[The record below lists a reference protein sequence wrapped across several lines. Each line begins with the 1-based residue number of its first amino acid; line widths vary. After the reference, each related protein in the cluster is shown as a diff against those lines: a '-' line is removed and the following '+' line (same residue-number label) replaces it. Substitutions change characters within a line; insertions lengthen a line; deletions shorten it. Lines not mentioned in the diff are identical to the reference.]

1 MTDVFISYS
10 RKDNDFVHLL
20 HRKLVDRGRDI
31 WVDWEDIPSSAD
43 WWKEVCTGIEAA
55 DTFLFIISPD
65 SVRSKIC
72 HDEIEHAVANNKRFL
87 PILYR
92 DLVEESDK
100 AAMHEAISSHNWIFF
115 READGFDNAFEKLTN
130 ALDTDLSHVRE
141 HTRLLVRAIEWDQQ
155 NRNSSLLL
163 NGTEIQKAE
172 VWLTEGIS
180 KKPEPTD
187 LHTQFILASRS
198 AETRRQRTLLIGVT
212 IALVVSLLL
221 AVASLFLFSLAETR
235 RTEAENNRAL
245 AVTAQAVAE
254 IRGDQARSLALAANA
269 RNLIGEDNPSLGLA
283 LALEAFQAFQP
294 PLADIQQTLAQA
306 IYGADARYRLQSQTK
321 SILGVAFNPDG
332 KTGLSLSADSSV
344 VEWDLQTGE
353 NLRRFDLNGEYA
365 NTIAYSPDGESVLLG
380 MFDGS
385 LRLWDLGEGKEV
397 KRFDGHTATI
407 MGAVFSP
414 KGEQILS
421 SGLDSTLRLWDIA
434 SGDEVKLIES
444 PSVILDIDF
453 SPDGKRAVTGSGDK
467 TMSGK
472 DLVEDQDR
480 SVSVWDLET
489 GERLYRFT
497 PNSGF
502 VRAVAFSPDGS
513 SVASGTWNSSEGG
526 KIQLWNLK
534 TQTVENTFYGH
545 TDIISAL
552 TYSPDSKLL
561 FSVSWDSS
569 LRVWDIGTGVEKQ
582 RFQGINDR
590 VLNVAVSPNGE
601 YVLTGTGNVGNSA
614 PDPTADNSREPS
626 VWLWDLENR
635 ATERVLVGHQ
645 DWVWTGAISPDG
657 RYAASGSG
665 TLNPPSLDT
674 SVRLWDLQTGE
685 QVWSGGSEH
694 TQTVNSVAFSPDGTT
709 IASGSWD
716 MSVRLWDVETGESR
730 VGYSGHTDRVLSVT
744 FSPDG
749 KTVLSAS
756 RDKTIQKWDVETG
769 TEICRFVGHGSAIN
783 SVVVSPDGAYVLS
796 GSDDR
801 TIRLWDAETCQE
813 IPRFNPNQGHSD
825 RVNTVA
831 FSPDGKLALSTSWD
845 TSARLW
851 DIETGE
857 LIKQFVGH
865 SRAVFGTAFSPDG
878 KTALTTSAD
887 LTLRLW
893 DVATGQE
900 IRRLTGHTNWILSV
914 AFSQDGRFAL
924 SAAEDDTLRLWR
936 LETSLQSLI
945 EWAKTVRYVPA
956 LTCAEREA
964 YNIEPFCTPEGILPT
979 VTPAPTVSP

>member
-1 MTDVFISYS
+1 MSDVFISYS
-10 RKDNDFVHLL
+10 RKDNDFVHFL
-20 HRKLVDRGRDI
+20 HRKLVERGRDI

-43 WWKEVCTGIEAA
+43 WWKEVCTGIESA

-87 PILYR
+87 PILHR

-100 AAMHEAISSHNWIFF
+100 AAMHQAISSHNWIFF
-115 READGFDNAFEKLTN
+115 RESDGFDSAFEKLTN

-155 NRNSSLLL
+155 NRNNSLLL

-172 VWLTEGIS
+172 TWLTEGIG

-187 LHTQFILASRS
+187 LHTQFILASRTAAS
-198 AETRRQRTLLIGVT
+198 RRQRALLIGVS
-212 IALVVSLLL
+212 IALVVSLVL
-221 AVASLFLFSLAETR
+221 AAVSLSLFGLAETR
-235 RTEAENNRAL
+235 RVEAENNRAL

-269 RNLIGEDNPSLGLA
+269 RNLISEDNPNLGLA
-283 LALEAFQAFQP
+283 LALESFRAYQP
-294 PLADIQQTLAQA
+294 PLADIQQTLAQT
-306 IYGADARYRLQSQTK
+306 IYGPGARYRLQSQSK
-321 SILGVAFNPDG
+321 SILGVAFNPRG
-332 KTGLSLSADSSV
+332 ETGLSLSADTTL
-344 VEWDLQTGE
+344 VEWDLRTGE
-353 NLRRFDLNGEYA
+353 GIHRFDLNGEYA
-365 NTIAYSPDGESVLLG
+365 NTIAYSPDGKHVLLG

-385 LRLWDLGEGKEV
+385 LRLWDLESGRQI
-397 KRFDGHTATI
+397 KRFDGHTATV

-414 KGEQILS
+414 NGEQILS
-421 SGLDSTLRLWDIA
+421 AGLDSTIRLWDIA
-434 SGDEVKLIES
+434 SGEQLQLIES

-453 SPDGKRAVTGSGDK
+453 SPDGKRAVTGSADK

-472 DLVEDQDR
+472 DVVEDQDR

-489 GERLYRFT
+489 GERLNRFT

-502 VRAVAFSPDGS
+502 VRAVAFSPNGS

-534 TQTVENTFYGH
+534 TQTVENVFYGH

-569 LRVWDIGTGVEKQ
+569 LRVWDLTTGVEKQ

-590 VLNVAVSPNGE
+590 VLNVAVSPDGE

-614 PDPTADNSREPS
+614 PDPSADNSREPS

-635 ATERVLVGHQ
+635 ATEHVLRGHQ
-645 DWVWTGAISPDG
+645 DWVWTGAISPNG

-674 SVRLWDLQTGE
+674 SVRLWDLETGQE
-685 QVWSGGSEH
+685 IWHRSDH
-694 TQTVNSVAFSPDGTT
+694 TQTVNSVAFSPDSKT

-716 MSVRLWDVETGESR
+716 MSVRLWDVETGQSR
-730 VGYSGHTDRVLSVT
+730 IGYNGHTDRVLAVT

-749 KTVLSAS
+749 KVVLSAS

-769 TEICRFVGHGSAIN
+769 KEICRFVGHGSAVN
-783 SVVVSPDGAYVLS
+783 SVAFSPDGKFVLS

-831 FSPDGKLALSTSWD
+831 FSPDGTKALSTSWD

-857 LIKQFVGH
+857 LITQFVGH
-865 SRAVFGTAFSPDG
+865 SRAVFGAAFSPDG
-878 KTALTTSAD
+878 KTALTSSAD

-936 LETSLQSLI
+936 LETSLQGLI
-945 EWAKTVRYVPA
+945 DWAKTVRYVPE

-964 YNIEPFCTPEGILPT
+964 YNIEPFCTPAGIVPT
-979 VTPAPTVSP
+979 VTPAPTPVP